1 MIIAVTF
8 RRHLQET
15 AWKQAVSCCFF
26 AELETLRKNSWQVS
40 ACVILPIL
48 IWQCR
53 LLRMRREMGHSV
65 KKALNIIKTVLVWL
79 LVVVAVAMMI
89 FTIVSVT
96 TFNRNDRNLFG
107 YRVYIVM
114 SDSMAATDF
123 DAGSL
128 ILVKETDP
136 KTLQE
141 GDIISYVSQSSE
153 SFGETVTHKIRK
165 ITSDANGNLAF
176 VTYGTSTGIDDA
188 TLVTAPYILGKYELA
203 IPYIGTFF
211 SFLKTPQGYI
221 VCILI
226 PFMLLILYQGVN
238 CVRLFRRYKREQLE
252 EMNEEKARIEEER
265 AQNARMME
273 ELLALKAQ
281 LDQQSAEGRS
291 ATPLEGVSEDADS

>member
-1 MIIAVTF
+1 
-8 RRHLQET
+8 
-15 AWKQAVSCCFF
+15 
-26 AELETLRKNSWQVS
+26 
-40 ACVILPIL
+40 
-48 IWQCR
+48 
-53 LLRMRREMGHSV
+53 MGHSV